1 MQESKVDRAIITIEE
16 CNELCQ
22 ALSKFIRYALSDP
35 TLRTTKT
42 DIDTMI
48 IEELVDVAI
57 CIDKMFETFEISNTQ
72 IEPIYNYKIER
83 FNKLYKRN

>member
-22 ALSKFIRYALSDP
+22 ALSKFIRYALSDS

-42 DIDTMI
+42 DIDSMI
-48 IEELVDVAI
+48 KEELVDVAI
-57 CIDKMFETFEISNTQ
+57 CVYKMFDMFEIPNEEIESIYEYKTQ
-72 IEPIYNYKIER
+72 R